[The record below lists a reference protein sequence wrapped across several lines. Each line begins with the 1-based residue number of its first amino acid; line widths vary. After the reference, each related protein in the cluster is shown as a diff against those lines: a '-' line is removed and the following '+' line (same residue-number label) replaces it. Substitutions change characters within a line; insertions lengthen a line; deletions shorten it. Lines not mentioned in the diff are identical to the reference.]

1 MESNFTFFKLFSYI
15 FFPTKSPKL
24 AALEGQRLLAG
35 WQWAPNGSRM
45 GRNGQ
50 FWAGRAKN
58 STFRLRKVKNGG
70 KQGLGSVKM
79 GQCGLRNPKT
89 APKWPWD
96 PGGRVWRCEIGGNLP
111 DFHSSSP
118 KSDIFHT
125 FCLGFTQIPSVLPQ
139 NLPLNLPIHH
149 FGILF
154 GEVFQ
159 LMLIFT
165 PFCHFLGTFG
175 LFSLLRSPHT
185 YGSGFSPKFEVFHWV
200 FTHYCAFWGALS
212 LLAMNLGKDLD
223 KNTSKSPFFTP
234 KSAPAVLVSLGP
246 RGAPTRPRSPFWVGK
261 WYFRAQLGN
270 FTCTTSL
277 WGNIWA

>member
-1 MESNFTFFKLFSYI
+1 
-15 FFPTKSPKL
+15 
-24 AALEGQRLLAG
+24 
-35 WQWAPNGSRM
+35 M

-159 LMLIFT
+159 LMLIFP
-165 PFCHFLGTFG
+165 PFCRFLAYF
-175 LFSLLRSPHT
+175 P
-185 YGSGFSPKFEVFHWV
+185 
-200 FTHYCAFWGALS
+200 C
-212 LLAMNLGKDLD
+212 
-223 KNTSKSPFFTP
+223 
-234 KSAPAVLVSLGP
+234 SAPPTLMGQVL
-246 RGAPTRPRSPFWVGK
+246 APNLRC
-261 WYFRAQLGN
+261 
-270 FTCTTSL
+270 FTEFSHIIVRF
-277 WGNIWA
+277 GVP